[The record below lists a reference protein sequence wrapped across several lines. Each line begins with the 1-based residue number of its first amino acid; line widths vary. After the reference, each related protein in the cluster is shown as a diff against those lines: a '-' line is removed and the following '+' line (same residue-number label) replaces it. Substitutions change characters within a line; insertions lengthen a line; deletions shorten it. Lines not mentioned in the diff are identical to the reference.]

1 MSDLSKKIT
10 ELLSNECKA
19 APDMTHGLKNIG
31 DGDMKEGMKIMVDF
45 FEDLGR
51 KISDVANDIGKKT
64 EDTIEIQKLK
74 SDMRTLRRAND
85 RDLMDMGRMVYDK
98 FVQGEIS
105 DLDYVAVCESIEK
118 RDEEMKKIAEEIQ
131 HIKGVL

>member
-1 MSDLSKKIT
+1 MQGCAL
-10 ELLSNECKA
+10 NA
-19 APDMTHGLKNIG
+19 G
-31 DGDMKEGMKIMVDF
+31 DNLCADSMKDF

-131 HIKGVL
+131 HIRGEI